1 MPTGPNGTNSSVVGG
16 EDVVIMEG
24 SPNQEAAMK
33 WAAYLLSPEAQLMM
47 AAVGQMPVLTS
58 LIGDASLPPYF
69 AVFQEQLQTAQARV
83 PHPRWSDMDNA
94 INNAY
99 QRMLRGDQTPQ
110 EALDQAAQE
119 INALITGP

>member
-1 MPTGPNGTNSSVVGG
+1 
-16 EDVVIMEG
+16 
-24 SPNQEAAMK
+24 
-33 WAAYLLSPEAQLMM
+33 
-47 AAVGQMPVLTS
+47 
-58 LIGDASLPPYF
+58 
-69 AVFQEQLQTAQARV
+69 
-83 PHPRWSDMDNA
+83 MDNA